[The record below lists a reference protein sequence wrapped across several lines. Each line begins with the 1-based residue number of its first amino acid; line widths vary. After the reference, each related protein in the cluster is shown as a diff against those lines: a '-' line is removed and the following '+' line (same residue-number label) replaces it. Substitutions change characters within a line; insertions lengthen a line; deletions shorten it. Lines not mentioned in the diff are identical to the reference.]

1 MVYRVKGEGRRQA
14 ERGCRLGGGA
24 WGPRALPVRDPK
36 GETAVCTERGKRP
49 AALGVD
55 STPFPSRDQLK
66 NRLSDALPC
75 GAAGRGRRAPDR
87 GFLPRRRSHVLLL
100 QSQGMKA
107 APRSFI

>member
-1 MVYRVKGEGRRQA
+1 MVYRVKGEGGRRQA
-14 ERGCRLGGGA
+14 ERGCRLG
-24 WGPRALPVRDPK
+24 WGSLAPRALPVRDPK

-75 GAAGRGRRAPDR
+75 GAAGRDGGPQTAGSSPADD
-87 GFLPRRRSHVLLL
+87 LTSCCCSPRE
-100 QSQGMKA
+100 
-107 APRSFI
+107 